1 MRTRKEYAK
10 MVEERF
16 EALLP
21 ATEKDSFVL
30 GNMPGLLV
38 DSMRYSLLAG
48 GKRLRPVM
56 LLAACE
62 MLGGDVDEALDCA
75 CALEMIHTYS
85 LIHDD
90 LPGMDN
96 DTLRRGR
103 PTNHVVFGEG
113 QAILAGDGLLSLAFE
128 LMLENAMNYPK
139 NAANHNAAVY
149 EIALGAGARGMV
161 AGQCMDLYCEREN
174 VRDEKMLS
182 YIHENKT
189 ARMFISPLRAA
200 GRLAGLAPDSAEM
213 NALTGYAVNFGLL
226 FQAVDDILD
235 VVGDQ
240 ALLGKSTGKDAETGK
255 LTFVTL
261 YGLEGAREHANRLC
275 EKAKE
280 HIELFGERAK
290 FFTDLLATMTNRAF

>member
-62 MLGGDVDEALDCA
+62 MLGGDVDEARDCA

-96 DTLRRGR
+96 DELRRGK
-103 PTNHVVFGEG
+103 PTNHVVYGVG
-113 QAILAGDGLLSLAFE
+113 QAILAGDGLLNLAYE
-128 LMLENAMNYPK
+128 VMLA
-139 NAANHNAAVY
+139 NAARHPAHLDRHMAAIS
-149 EIALGAGARGMV
+149 EIASGAGVTGMI
-161 AGQCMDLYCEREN
+161 AGQVADLYAEGKTGFGED
-174 VRDEKMLS
+174 VLT
-182 YIHENKT
+182 YIHLGKT
-189 ARMFISPLRAA
+189 AAMFRGAMRGGA
-200 GRLAGLAPDSAEM
+200 RLAGADEKTM
-213 NALTGYAVNFGLL
+213 NALSEYADAFGLL
-226 FQAVDDILD
+226 FQASDDVLD
-235 VVGDQ
+235 IT
-240 ALLGKSTGKDAETGK
+240 ASAEFGKSKGKD
-255 LTFVTL
+255 
-261 YGLEGAREHANRLC
+261 
-275 EKAKE
+275 
-280 HIELFGERAK
+280 ERAFK
-290 FFTDLLATMTNRAF
+290 ETFSRSNQK